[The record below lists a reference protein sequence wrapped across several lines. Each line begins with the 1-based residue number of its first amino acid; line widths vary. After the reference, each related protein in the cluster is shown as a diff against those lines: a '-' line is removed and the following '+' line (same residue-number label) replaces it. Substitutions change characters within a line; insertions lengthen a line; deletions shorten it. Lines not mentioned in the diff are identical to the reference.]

1 MVKKFTSSLAGAS
14 LLLTLLLLIGRGFG
28 FLREVIFADYFG
40 SGMNFEIYLVGAVIP
55 VTINAIVFY
64 IAQNFFIPVYTD
76 IKDKDIQKAKDLTN
90 QYFWLFFFAGI
101 VFVILLL
108 PLSELLVK
116 FYLGDVSKEVLK
128 TAHIIFVI
136 MLFTIP
142 LNSGF
147 SILANYLNAEFKYVH
162 PAISQLYLNLS
173 VILLIILLHT
183 RIGIYVIPIGIL
195 SGYFLQLLY
204 VIVFAKLNYKFNYSH
219 LKTYFTK
226 SGNYKTTLVMVI
238 LIEGINQLY
247 VIVDRYYFNKVDAGG
262 LASLNYSMN
271 LYVLPLSIISMAF
284 ATVIFPKFSQSI
296 SQNNINELESNFNK
310 GLIINAIIFVPIVI
324 LFLFDGNTLI
334 KIIYE
339 RGKFN
344 SIDTIRAFQILQ
356 IYSISLLF
364 YSSFAIINK
373 IIYGFKEV
381 RYLLVVSILC
391 ILLKIVLNTIL
402 VGGLHQNGLA
412 ISTSLSYILMSVLGY
427 YFVKRKINLK
437 STVLLGKYFFYL
449 IIIGVFAL
457 IVNSILQLKSGL
469 SLIIF
474 IAMYSVSVLFLLRSN
489 ISNQFRSEKTL

>member
-1 MVKKFTSSLAGAS
+1 MVRKFTSSLAGAS

-40 SGMNFEIYLVGAVIP
+40 SGINFEIYLVGAVIP
-55 VTINAIVFY
+55 VTINVIVFY

-76 IKDKDIQKAKDLTN
+76 IKTRDIQKAKDLTN
-90 QYFWLFFFAGI
+90 QYFWLFFFLGVI
-101 VFVILLL
+101 ISILLL
-108 PLSELLVK
+108 SLSGILVK
-116 FYLGDVSKEVLK
+116 FYLGDVSEGVIK
-128 TAHIIFVI
+128 TTRTIFII

-162 PAISQLYLNLS
+162 PAISQLCLNIS
-173 VILLIILLHT
+173 VILLIIFLHNK
-183 RIGIYVIPIGIL
+183 IGIYVIPIGIL
-195 SGYFLQLLY
+195 FGYFLQLLY
-204 VIVFAKLNYKFNYSH
+204 VIVFAKLKFEFNYTH

-226 SGNYKTTLVMVI
+226 SGNYKTTLIMVI

-247 VIVDRYYFNKVDAGG
+247 VIVDRYYFNQVEAGG

-271 LYVLPLSIISMAF
+271 LYILPLSIISMAF

-296 SQNNINELESNFNK
+296 SQNNINELESYFNK
-310 GLIINAIIFVPIVI
+310 GLIINSIIFIPIVI

-364 YSSFAIINK
+364 IH
-373 IIYGFKEV
+373 
-381 RYLLVVSILC
+381 R
-391 ILLKIVLNTIL
+391 
-402 VGGLHQNGLA
+402 
-412 ISTSLSYILMSVLGY
+412 
-427 YFVKRKINLK
+427 
-437 STVLLGKYFFYL
+437 
-449 IIIGVFAL
+449 
-457 IVNSILQLKSGL
+457 LQL
-469 SLIIF
+469 
-474 IAMYSVSVLFLLRSN
+474 
-489 ISNQFRSEKTL
+489 